1 MEKWLSW
8 EAAIR
13 IRRVGSILRYVADF
27 PSQATFLATLSDHEC
42 TLTFRMNRTHT
53 TTHTGNQRDG
63 RLDPDRRR
71 MATSLA
77 QEPEHAL
84 VRKSR
89 PTRWNLARKE
99 RRRDRG
105 YRQGGLGGLGTALA
119 VQYRFCSATPC
130 PPCLPRWSCTSEHR
144 LCYPPPPI
152 HTHTRLLFT
161 NLHHFLYLQYRYTLS
176 IPNSPTPNPPE
187 AAMRCAHASMRPCVQ
202 PNPTRPRQDKTR
214 PSVLPLIPHSSFL
227 ISHSSFLGLP
237 HPSSSLSSLFF
248 LPSFLFPGSRVRRTC
263 TGANSQ

>member
-144 LCYPPPPI
+144 LCYPPPP
-152 HTHTRLLFT
+152 HTHTHT
-161 NLHHFLYLQYRYTLS
+161 PPLHQSPPLS
-176 IPNSPTPNPPE
+176 LPSVPIYPLNSQLSNSQPTGSG
-187 AAMRCAHASMRPCVQ
+187 HALRPCVHAPMRPAQ
-202 PNPTRPRQDKTR
+202 PNPTQTRQDKTLR
-214 PSVLPLIPHSSFL
+214 LA
-227 ISHSSFLGLP
+227 SHSSFLVP
-237 HPSSSLSSLFF
+237 HFSFFISRFTPSFVVSLF
-248 LPSFLFPGSRVRRTC
+248 SLFSPFFPFSWIPGPTDLHRR
-263 TGANSQ
+263 Q